1 MLLAPTNVELIAP
14 PAEQVPDSWEYPA
27 VSRYKLVC
35 GERYLRGWV
44 ARAPYNTKSWANI
57 KRRQVAVKT
66 PPINIKLIDGRY
78 TMQLIPGCI
87 RAKPSI
93 SYCKAL
99 DGDPENTITIAASHT
114 LKSLKEVLAP
124 VHYTKFE
131 CTGIDY
137 ACNMW
142 GCNTSDSRPAQVQ
155 IKEMLI
161 QIAFMGTT
169 VLEATLSRFESHVA
183 NFHMYNNNVMF
194 FGDSGPSF
202 TGIQINISSTIED
215 LTVAIGI
222 IQADWHADQ
231 SDDCDYSTVCILL
244 LRLPPGSDPGP
255 FFLGQHGIYFYEP
268 GVWILTMVFSGSHVQ
283 RGTAPWAPP
292 PGLCLSRKFLMMYRK
307 SGIRPDGRTEA

>member
-1 MLLAPTNVELIAP
+1 M
-14 PAEQVPDSWEYPA
+14 
-27 VSRYKLVC
+27 
-35 GERYLRGWV
+35 
-44 ARAPYNTKSWANI
+44 
-57 KRRQVAVKT
+57 
-66 PPINIKLIDGRY
+66 
-78 TMQLIPGCI
+78 
-87 RAKPSI
+87 
-93 SYCKAL
+93 
-99 DGDPENTITIAASHT
+99 
-114 LKSLKEVLAP
+114 
-124 VHYTKFE
+124 
-131 CTGIDY
+131 
-137 ACNMW
+137 
-142 GCNTSDSRPAQVQ
+142 Q

-244 LRLPPGSDPGP
+244 LRLPPGNPYASFYLYLLTQNILGSDPGP